1 MLFGRV
7 ERPWLKEIKMYS
19 SKMKIVVV
27 GAGGMGSNHSRA
39 IANGMN
45 TELVGIVDFDTEK
58 AFSVAKRFESNAYTT
73 LSEALDKESV
83 DGVVVATTTASHL
96 AISKEVIERGIPLMV
111 EKPITDEISTTAELL
126 KLSEQK
132 NVPIMCGFVERFN
145 PAVRTALGLLDE
157 PMKHFMSVRH
167 SPVNPRAT
175 ASVVYDLL
183 IHDIDIALAFHGR
196 VDDVS
201 SINSVNW
208 TPKNAAVD
216 EISDCVLKFDD
227 GSIASLSASRQG
239 QRKIRDIRV
248 VTDTHLFEV
257 DLLRV
262 NVTIYK
268 NVMQEVIESAGTSS
282 YRAETIIDMPFVRH
296 EGEPLALQMQ
306 HFAGLIRGDV
316 DANAERNS
324 LLLPHQIAESVI
336 QRSN

>member
-1 MLFGRV
+1 MNN
-7 ERPWLKEIKMYS
+7 
-19 SKMKIVVV
+19 SKMKIAVV
-27 GAGGMGSNHSRA
+27 GAGGMGTNHSRA
-39 IANGMN
+39 IANGLG
-45 TELVGIVDFDTEK
+45 TELAGVVDFETDK
-58 AFSVAKRFESNAYTT
+58 AQLLAKRFETNAYST
-73 LSEALDKESV
+73 LSEAFDGERI
-83 DGVVVATTTASHL
+83 DGVVIATTTASHL
-96 AISKEVIERGIPLMV
+96 SIAREVIERGIPVMV
-111 EKPITDEISTTAELL
+111 EKPITDRLSTTSEILEL
-126 KLSEQK
+126 SNQK

-183 IHDIDIALAFHGR
+183 IHDIDVALAFHGR

-201 SINSVNW
+201 SIDSVNW
-208 TPKNAAVD
+208 TPANSEVD
-216 EISDCVLKFDD
+216 EISDCVMKFRD

-248 VTDTHLFEV
+248 VTDTHLFDV

-316 DANAERNS
+316 DAAVERNS
-324 LLLPHQIAESVI
+324 LLLPHQIAETVI

>member
-1 MLFGRV
+1 MSN
-7 ERPWLKEIKMYS
+7 PKK
-19 SKMKIVVV
+19 KIVVV

-39 IANGMN
+39 IATGAN
-45 TELVGIVDFDTEK
+45 TELSAVVDFDTDK
-58 AFSVAKRFESNAYTT
+58 AKSLAKRFESKAFSS
-73 LSEALDKESV
+73 LDEALCSDDV

-96 AISKEVIERGIPLMV
+96 SIAREVIERGLPLLV
-111 EKPITDEISTTAELL
+111 EKPITDELSTTKELIE
-126 KLSEQK
+126 LSK
-132 NVPIMCGFVERFN
+132 NRNVPIMCGFVERFN
-145 PAVRTALGLLDE
+145 PAVRTALGLMDE

-183 IHDIDIALAFHGR
+183 IHDIDIALAFHNR
-196 VDDVS
+196 IDDIS

-208 TPKNAAVD
+208 MPKNSAVD
-216 EISDCVLKFDD
+216 EIADCVMKFSD

-239 QRKIRDIRV
+239 QRKIRDVRV

-262 NVTIYK
+262 SVTIYK
-268 NVMQEVIESAGTSS
+268 NVMQEVVESGGTSS

-306 HFAGLIRGDV
+306 HFSRLISGEV
-316 DANAERNS
+316 DSDTERET
-324 LLLPHQIAESVI
+324 LLLPHQIAETVI
-336 QRSN
+336 QSSN

>member
-1 MLFGRV
+1 
-7 ERPWLKEIKMYS
+7 
-19 SKMKIVVV
+19 
-27 GAGGMGSNHSRA
+27 
-39 IANGMN
+39 
-45 TELVGIVDFDTEK
+45 
-58 AFSVAKRFESNAYTT
+58 
-73 LSEALDKESV
+73 
-83 DGVVVATTTASHL
+83 
-96 AISKEVIERGIPLMV
+96 
-111 EKPITDEISTTAELL
+111 
-126 KLSEQK
+126 
-132 NVPIMCGFVERFN
+132 MCGFVERFN
-145 PAVRTALGLLDE
+145 PAVRTALGMLDE

-183 IHDIDIALAFHGR
+183 IHDIDVALAFHGR

-201 SINSVNW
+201 SIDSVNW
-208 TPKNAAVD
+208 TPANSEVD
-216 EISDCVLKFDD
+216 EISDCVMKFRD

-248 VTDTHLFEV
+248 VTDTHLFDV

-316 DANAERNS
+316 DAAVERNS
-324 LLLPHQIAESVI
+324 LLLPHQIAETVI

>member
-1 MLFGRV
+1 VNVNV
-7 ERPWLKEIKMYS
+7 EMTKK
-19 SKMKIVVV
+19 KIVVV

-39 IANGMN
+39 IATGAN
-45 TELVGIVDFDTEK
+45 TELSAVVDFDTDKAKSLAKRYESK
-58 AFSVAKRFESNAYTT
+58 AFSS
-73 LSEALDKESV
+73 LDEALASNNV

-96 AISKEVIERGIPLMV
+96 SIAREVIERGIPLLV
-111 EKPITDEISTTAELL
+111 EKPITDDLNTTRELL
-126 KLSEQK
+126 ELSKNQ

-145 PAVRTALGLLDE
+145 PAVRTALGLMDE

-196 VDDVS
+196 VDNVS
-201 SINSVNW
+201 SIDAVNW

-216 EISDCVLKFDD
+216 EISDCVMKFED

-239 QRKIRDIRV
+239 QRKIRDVRV

-268 NVMQEVIESAGTSS
+268 NVMQEVVESGGTSS

-306 HFAGLIRGDV
+306 HFSRLISGEV
-316 DANAERNS
+316 DPDTERET
-324 LLLPHQIAESVI
+324 LLLPHQIAETVI
-336 QRSN
+336 RSSN

>member
-1 MLFGRV
+1 
-7 ERPWLKEIKMYS
+7 
-19 SKMKIVVV
+19 MKIAVV
-27 GAGGMGSNHSRA
+27 GAGGMGTNHSRA
-39 IANGMN
+39 IANGLG
-45 TELVGIVDFDTEK
+45 TELAGVVDFETDK
-58 AFSVAKRFESNAYTT
+58 AQLLAKRFETNAYST
-73 LSEALDKESV
+73 LSEAFDGERI
-83 DGVVVATTTASHL
+83 DGVVIATTTASHL
-96 AISKEVIERGIPLMV
+96 SIAREVIERGIPVMV
-111 EKPITDEISTTAELL
+111 EKPITDRLSTTSEILEL
-126 KLSEQK
+126 SNQK

-183 IHDIDIALAFHGR
+183 IHDIDVALAFHGR

-201 SINSVNW
+201 SIDSVNW
-208 TPKNAAVD
+208 TPANSEVD
-216 EISDCVLKFDD
+216 EISDCVMKFRD

-248 VTDTHLFEV
+248 VTDTHLFDV

-316 DANAERNS
+316 DAAVERNS
-324 LLLPHQIAESVI
+324 LLLPHQIAETVI

>member
-1 MLFGRV
+1 M
-7 ERPWLKEIKMYS
+7 S
-19 SKMKIVVV
+19 NSKLNIVVV

-39 IANGMN
+39 VANGLQ
-45 TELVGIVDFDTEK
+45 TQLAGIVDFDTDK
-58 AFSVAKRFESNAYTT
+58 AKSLAKRFESRSFSSLN
-73 LSEALDKESV
+73 EVIDQEKV

-96 AISKEVIERGIPLMV
+96 AIAREVIDRGIPLLV

-126 KLSEQK
+126 ELSEQR

-216 EISDCVLKFDD
+216 EISDCVLKFQD

-306 HFAGLIRGDV
+306 HFAGLIKGEV
-316 DANAERNS
+316 DATAERNS

>member
-1 MLFGRV
+1 M
-7 ERPWLKEIKMYS
+7 
-19 SKMKIVVV
+19 VV
-27 GAGGMGSNHSRA
+27 GAGGMGSNHARA
-39 IANGMN
+39 VANGMQ
-45 TELVGIVDFDTEK
+45 TQLAGIVDFDTDK
-58 AFSVAKRFESNAYTT
+58 ANSVAKRFESNAYST
-73 LSEALDKESV
+73 LSEAFDKESI

-96 AISKEVIERGIPLMV
+96 IIAQEVIERGIPLMV
-111 EKPITDEISTTAELL
+111 EKPITDEIATTSELL
-126 KLSEQK
+126 ELSKQK

-167 SPVNPRAT
+167 SPTNPRAT

-201 SINSVNW
+201 SISSVNW
-208 TPKNAAVD
+208 TPRNAEVD
-216 EISDCVLKFDD
+216 EISDCVMKFGN

-248 VTDTHLFEV
+248 VTDTHLFEI

-296 EGEPLALQMQ
+296 EGEPLALQIQ
-306 HFAGLIRGDV
+306 HFAGLIRGEV
-316 DANAERNS
+316 DAIAERNS
-324 LLLPHQIAESVI
+324 LLLPHQLAEKVI
-336 QRSN
+336 RLSN

>member
-1 MLFGRV
+1 MNGNI
-7 ERPWLKEIKMYS
+7 EMTKN
-19 SKMKIVVV
+19 KIVVV

-39 IANGMN
+39 IATGAN
-45 TELVGIVDFDTEK
+45 TELSAVVDFDTDK
-58 AFSVAKRFESNAYTT
+58 AKSLAKRFESKAFSS
-73 LSEALDKESV
+73 LDEALASNNV

-96 AISKEVIERGIPLMV
+96 SIAREVIERGIPLLV
-111 EKPITDEISTTAELL
+111 EKPITDDLDTTRDLLELS
-126 KLSEQK
+126 KNQ

-145 PAVRTALGLLDE
+145 PAVRTALGLMDE

-183 IHDIDIALAFHGR
+183 IHDIDIALAFHDR
-196 VDDVS
+196 VDDVV
-201 SINSVNW
+201 SIDSVNW
-208 TPKNAAVD
+208 TPKNSAVD
-216 EISDCVLKFDD
+216 EIADCVMKFED

-239 QRKIRDIRV
+239 QRKIRDVRV

-268 NVMQEVIESAGTSS
+268 NVMQEVVESGGTSS

-306 HFAGLIRGDV
+306 HFSRLISGEIDPH
-316 DANAERNS
+316 AERET
-324 LLLPHQIAESVI
+324 LLLPHQIAETVI
-336 QRSN
+336 RSSN

>member
-1 MLFGRV
+1 V
-7 ERPWLKEIKMYS
+7 S
-19 SKMKIVVV
+19 NSKLKIVVV

-39 IANGMN
+39 IANGVN
-45 TELVGIVDFDTEK
+45 TELTGVVDFDTDK
-58 AFSVAKRFESNAYTT
+58 AKSLAKRFESQAFN
-73 LSEALDKESV
+73 SLDAVLASNKI

-96 AISKEVIERGIPLMV
+96 SIAREVIERGIPLLV
-111 EKPITDEISTTAELL
+111 EKPITDELSTTKELIE
-126 KLSEQK
+126 LSK
-132 NVPIMCGFVERFN
+132 NRNVPIMCGFVERFN
-145 PAVRTALGLLDE
+145 PAVRTALGLMDE

-183 IHDIDIALAFHGR
+183 IHDIDIALAFHDR
-196 VDDVS
+196 VDDVV
-201 SINSVNW
+201 SIDSVNW
-208 TPKNAAVD
+208 TPKNSAVD
-216 EISDCVLKFDD
+216 EIADCVMKFSD

-239 QRKIRDIRV
+239 QRKIRDVRV

-268 NVMQEVIESAGTSS
+268 NVMQEVVESGGTSS

-306 HFAGLIRGDV
+306 HFSKLILGEI
-316 DANAERNS
+316 DAEVERNS
-324 LLLPHQIAESVI
+324 LLLPHQIAETVI
-336 QRSN
+336 QSSN

>member
-1 MLFGRV
+1 MNNL
-7 ERPWLKEIKMYS
+7 
-19 SKMKIVVV
+19 KMKIAVV
-27 GAGGMGSNHSRA
+27 GAGGMGTNHSRA
-39 IANGMN
+39 IANGLG
-45 TELVGIVDFDTEK
+45 TELAGVVDFETDK
-58 AFSVAKRFESNAYTT
+58 AQLLAKRFETNAYST
-73 LSEALDKESV
+73 LSEAFDGERI
-83 DGVVVATTTASHL
+83 DGVVIATTTASHL
-96 AISKEVIERGIPLMV
+96 SIAREVIERGIPVMV
-111 EKPITDEISTTAELL
+111 EKPITDRLSTTSEILEL
-126 KLSEQK
+126 SNQK

-183 IHDIDIALAFHGR
+183 IHDIDVALAFHGR

-201 SINSVNW
+201 SIDSVNW
-208 TPKNAAVD
+208 TPASSEVD
-216 EISDCVLKFDD
+216 EISDCVMKFRD

-248 VTDTHLFEV
+248 VTDTHLFDV

-316 DANAERNS
+316 DAAVERNS
-324 LLLPHQIAESVI
+324 LLLPHQIAETVI